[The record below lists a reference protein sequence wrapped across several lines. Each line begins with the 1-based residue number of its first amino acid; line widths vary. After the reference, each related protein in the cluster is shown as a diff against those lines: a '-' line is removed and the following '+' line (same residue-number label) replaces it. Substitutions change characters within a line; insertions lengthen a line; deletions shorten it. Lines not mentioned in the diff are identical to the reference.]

1 MKPSDSHL
9 GQALQL
15 YLIKQGHQIDELARQ
30 LEITSEG
37 LSNLIHGRR
46 RFRDETLERL
56 AETAI
61 FKAGSFSLQR
71 LKALRAMDE
80 YSLSELI
87 LSVLEYIKK
96 GEVERLPSDFFHQ
109 LQEELERNGFPP
121 ALAQKKHALLEIIQ
135 SSPL

>member
-1 MKPSDSHL
+1 MKPSETHL
-9 GQALQL
+9 GQAIQL
-15 YLIKQGHQIDELARQ
+15 FLIKQGYQIDALARQ

-56 AETAI
+56 AQTPI
-61 FKAGSFSLQR
+61 FQQGQFSFQR

-80 YSLSELI
+80 YCLNELI
-87 LSVLEYIKK
+87 LAVVEYVKS
-96 GEVERLPSDFFHQ
+96 GEVERLPKDFFVQ
-109 LQEELERNGFPP
+109 FQEELDRNGFPP
-121 ALAQKKHALLEIIQ
+121 ALADKRHALLEIIQ